1 MCGTHPL
8 RTLRDKFT
16 WWGPYDPCGLKNLAT
31 MSICNWVWNLEP
43 KLEMTTIRAWFD
55 PPNEEKKKEE
65 SMIQH
70 DQVAYMIFQL
80 FNLIVIH

>member
-1 MCGTHPL
+1 M
-8 RTLRDKFT
+8 
-16 WWGPYDPCGLKNLAT
+16 
-31 MSICNWVWNLEP
+31 
-43 KLEMTTIRAWFD
+43 IRSTEWR
-55 PPNEEKKKEE
+55 KKKEE